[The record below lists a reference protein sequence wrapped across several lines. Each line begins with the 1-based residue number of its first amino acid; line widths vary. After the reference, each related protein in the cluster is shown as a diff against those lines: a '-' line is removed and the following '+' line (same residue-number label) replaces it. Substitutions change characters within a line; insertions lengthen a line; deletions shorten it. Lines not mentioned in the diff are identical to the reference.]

1 MASKKQT
8 RQATT
13 LPNNFTAWISDHR
26 VGKVSSFE
34 HAVEQF
40 KKVPADARL
49 QVTQTREGRN
59 HSRRRTRRSLSFSE
73 SEILRVLEG
82 PTRSRDFTCPGGGL
96 YLVVPPPK
104 VPAPLRRPGPS
115 LMEALY
121 DSELSLAN
129 MLWYSCSECGIHLD
143 RPADSDRWEY
153 CPGCGREIA
162 LAQRTLGASGE
173 QSRCERL
180 LDRRIASLANRWNL
194 LGPQPSCSLFGSKRD
209 AFSGAITNYS

>member
-8 RQATT
+8 RQAIT

-34 HAVEQF
+34 DALEQF

-59 HSRRRTRRSLSFSE
+59 HSRRRTRRSLSFSA

-82 PTRSRDFTCPGGGL
+82 PSRSRDFTCHSGRL
-96 YLVVPPPK
+96 YLVVPPRK
-104 VPAPLRRPGPS
+104 VPVPLRRPGTS

-129 MLWYSCSECGIHLD
+129 MLWYSCSECGIQVD
-143 RPADSDRWEY
+143 RPADSDRSGVLPWLRFSVE
-153 CPGCGREIA
+153 RA
-162 LAQRTLGASGE
+162 RFSQRTLGASGE

-180 LDRRIASLANRWNL
+180 G
-194 LGPQPSCSLFGSKRD
+194 LG
-209 AFSGAITNYS
+209 AF